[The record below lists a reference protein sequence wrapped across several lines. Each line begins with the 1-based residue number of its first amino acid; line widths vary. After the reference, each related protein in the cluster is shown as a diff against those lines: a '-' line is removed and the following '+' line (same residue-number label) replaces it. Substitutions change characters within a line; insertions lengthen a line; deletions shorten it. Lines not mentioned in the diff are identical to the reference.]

1 MGGDILLIKDLS
13 FVPQPNLFKHA
24 AEIILDEIKE
34 FKLAGD
40 LGEISFSTNG
50 AEELKG
56 FLTKNN
62 RGDLVTIVIPR
73 VQQYLIK
80 GGYDN
85 LFRDYARTRK
95 ISTIMKSSVKK
106 RLVASGISVDYDSTL
121 AWDRVLEKFSDFFD
135 GSPKETYPISQGCL
149 GAWMVNSFNSF
160 FLASNWKNVVELFT
174 AKSTFVKAGDGDYN
188 LTTLLESRVT
198 EVTQHFNFERDIK
211 NIVDASVYLYA
222 NSLRSG
228 RAVYSNLFFAYLQ
241 FLTQNAL
248 VDLEKGIR
256 ALYAPTSINRNKK
269 NILSSNPFFIPI
281 YTSVN
286 KRIDSDYK
294 LGTLKLRNL
303 VTNELFPLM
312 HKRVNP
318 AQFQK
323 LYETVFTI
331 DLQSV
336 TSKNLGCL
344 FKYQK
349 TFSFND
355 PDEYQKAFDN
365 PHNHEVFLTIF
376 RGVHSL
382 GQLVSY
388 CKLHSIAL
396 HSIPMEIFENDSY
409 YKRFT
414 SLEDC
419 LCCYEATSSLIK
431 ESNKMSQEFL
441 TNDRLYFLLKQKA
454 NFSFSS
460 IVDLLNAP
468 ANEEMYSKTA
478 LKSVF
483 TKLYNYCS
491 DVIPKINA
499 FRAYIVENYQE
510 EGDTMYDTVLSA
522 SFSWSS
528 DQQLLQLVA
537 SCLTSQE
544 LGIISNL
551 FIDQELILGCYRF
564 LYLKMAFL
572 FLMINNLNAVIDLD
586 DFSFLQELDC
596 GTIKKFPKNLLSS
609 EDLLHFK
616 DSLDLAAPPE
626 LDFAFFTQISKL
638 YQQIL
643 AEYKDLIPVVHK
655 LFDQKLNKFLA
666 LGVETQLEAAIS
678 ETLELASI
686 GIYDTKEKSQ
696 LQKFNVLKSF
706 CTLKSGYLFRG
717 NEPVTFEGLYLH
729 EYGYLVS
736 SKGVV
741 LDVTQA
747 VLDQIKL

>member
-1 MGGDILLIKDLS
+1 M
-13 FVPQPNLFKHA
+13 PQPNLFKHA
-24 AEIILDEIKE
+24 AEIVLDEMKE
-34 FKLAGD
+34 FKLAGA
-40 LGEISFSTNG
+40 LGEVSFSIDGTK
-50 AEELKG
+50 ELKD
-56 FLTKNN
+56 FLTKIN
-62 RGDLVTIVIPR
+62 RGELVAMVVPR
-73 VQQYLIK
+73 VQQYLIQ

-85 LFRDYARTRK
+85 LFRDYARTHK
-95 ISTIMKSSVKK
+95 ISAIMKSSVQK

-121 AWDRVLEKFSDFFD
+121 AWDQVLEKFSDFFD

-160 FLASNWKNVVELFT
+160 FLVSNWKNIVELFT
-174 AKSTFVKAGDGDYN
+174 AKSTFVKAGDGDFN
-188 LTTLLESRVT
+188 LTTMLESRVS

-211 NIVDASVYLYA
+211 NIVDASVCLYA
-222 NSLRSG
+222 NSSRSG

-241 FLTQNAL
+241 YLTQSAL
-248 VDLEKGIR
+248 ADLEKGIR
-256 ALYAPTSINRNKK
+256 ALYAPASINRNKK
-269 NILSSNPFFIPI
+269 NILSGNPFFIPI

-286 KRIDSDYK
+286 KKIDSEYK
-294 LGTLKLRNL
+294 LGTLRLRNL

-318 AQFQK
+318 AQFEK
-323 LYETVFTI
+323 LYETVFTL

-349 TFSFND
+349 TFNFTD
-355 PDEYQKAFDN
+355 PDEYQKAFDS

-376 RGVHSL
+376 KGVHSL

-388 CKLHSIAL
+388 CKLHSIDL

-409 YKRFT
+409 YKRFAN
-414 SLEDC
+414 LEDC
-419 LCCYEATSSLIK
+419 LCCYDATSSLIK

-441 TNDRLYFLLKQKA
+441 TNDRLYFLLQEKA
-454 NFSFSS
+454 SFSFSS

-468 ANEEMYSKTA
+468 ATEEKYSMTA
-478 LKSVF
+478 LKTIF

-491 DVIPKINA
+491 DLIPKINA
-499 FRAYIVENYQE
+499 FRAYIVEHYQE
-510 EGDTMYDTVLSA
+510 DGDTMYDTVLAA

-528 DQQLLQLVA
+528 DQELLQLVA

-544 LGIISNL
+544 LNVISNI

-572 FLMINNLNAVIDLD
+572 FLLINDLNAVTDLD

-596 GTIKKFPKNLLSS
+596 GTIKKFPKTLLSS
-609 EDLLHFK
+609 ESLLHFSS
-616 DSLDLAAPPE
+616 SLDLAAPPE
-626 LDFAFFTQISKL
+626 LDFAFFSQVSQL

-643 AEYKDLIPVVHK
+643 AEYKELIPVVHK

-741 LDVTQA
+741 LEVTQS
-747 VLDQIKL
+747 VLDQIKI